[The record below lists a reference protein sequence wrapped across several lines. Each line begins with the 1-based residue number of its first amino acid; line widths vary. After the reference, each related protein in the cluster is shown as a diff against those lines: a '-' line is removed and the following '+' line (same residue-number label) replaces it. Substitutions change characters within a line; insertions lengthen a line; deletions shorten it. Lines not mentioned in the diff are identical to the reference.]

1 MQPIIEIVN
10 GVTRHPLYR
19 MKEPVNFRM
28 EAGEHIALVGP
39 NGGGK
44 SRLVDILTGRWPLLM
59 NEVKYHFPS
68 SDKADAL
75 VYEQIRYIT
84 FRDSYGDSDGTYY
97 YQQRWNSQDMEITPL
112 VSELLPE
119 ATDPDWKETL
129 FGLFNIEAM
138 LDKHI
143 VLLSSGEL
151 RKFQLAK
158 ALLGRPSL
166 LILDE
171 ATSAVD
177 NETEAK
183 IQASIEAL
191 AEDRTVIA
199 IAHRLST
206 VMRADRIFV
215 LNEGRI
221 VEAGTHEELLAKN
234 GAYAALA
241 GRLS

>member
-1 MQPIIEIVN
+1 MSFCYREKEEVLHDVSFTVRPGETVAFVGATGAGKTTLVSLLERFYDPDAGEILLD
-10 GVTRHPLYR
+10 GHPL
-19 MKEPVNFRM
+19 P
-28 EAGEHIALVGP
+28 
-39 NGGGK
+39 
-44 SRLVDILTGRWPLLM
+44 SLTLESLRAQMAIVL
-59 NEVKYHFPS
+59 
-68 SDKADAL
+68 
-75 VYEQIRYIT
+75 
-84 FRDSYGDSDGTYY
+84 
-97 YQQRWNSQDMEITPL
+97 QD
-112 VSELLPE
+112 V
-119 ATDPDWKETL
+119 
-129 FGLFNIEAM
+129 FLFNGTVAENIAFGAEAPTEEEIRRAAKIAHAEEFILKM
-138 LDKHI
+138 PGGYDTPIGERGLRLSGGQKQRLAI
-143 VLLSSGEL
+143 ARAVLRG
-151 RKFQLAK
+151 A
-158 ALLGRPSL
+158 PI

>member
-1 MQPIIEIVN
+1 MLRGAPI
-10 GVTRHPLYR
+10 
-19 MKEPVNFRM
+19 
-28 EAGEHIALVGP
+28 
-39 NGGGK
+39 
-44 SRLVDILTGRWPLLM
+44 
-59 NEVKYHFPS
+59 
-68 SDKADAL
+68 
-75 VYEQIRYIT
+75 
-84 FRDSYGDSDGTYY
+84 
-97 YQQRWNSQDMEITPL
+97 
-112 VSELLPE
+112 
-119 ATDPDWKETL
+119 
-129 FGLFNIEAM
+129 
-138 LDKHI
+138 
-143 VLLSSGEL
+143 
-151 RKFQLAK
+151 
-158 ALLGRPSL
+158 